1 MIASV
6 MLPYLYA
13 CGIYKGYGWKLLLF
27 YFIYREADALY
38 DAGIYLRFFANGP
51 R

>member
-1 MIASV
+1 MIAGA
-6 MLPYLYA
+6 MFPYLYV
-13 CGIYKGYGWKLLLF
+13 CGVYKGYLWKLALF

-38 DAGIYLRFFANGP
+38 DAGIYLRFFVNGP